1 MAFLILNMIIIKSEK
16 EIELIREGGK
26 ILAAIMNELEE
37 MVVPGIKTIDID
49 KKAVKLAKEYEAKPS
64 FRGYRGFPASVCTSV
79 NDKVVHSVPQNEELK
94 DGDIIGIDFGL
105 LYKKHFTDM
114 ARTIEVGNVSEK
126 LKTLIK
132 VTKESLDIGINQV
145 KPGNRIGDISNAIQI
160 HVESNNL
167 SVVRELVGHGVGK
180 KVHEDPQ
187 IPNFG
192 TKGKGPVLKAGMVI
206 AIEPMVNMGSYE
218 IKLLDDGW
226 SFATKD
232 GSFSAHFE
240 HTVAVV
246 DGGYEV
252 LTVSN

>member
-1 MAFLILNMIIIKSEK
+1 MIIIKTK
-16 EIELIREGGK
+16 EEIGLIREGGK
-26 ILAAIMNELEE
+26 ILAIIMDELED
-37 MVVPGIKTIDID
+37 MVVAGIKTIDID
-49 KKAVKLAKEYEAKPS
+49 KKAAQLADKYSAKPS

-79 NDKVVHSVPQNEELK
+79 NDKVVHSVPQNESLK

-114 ARTIEVGNVSEK
+114 ARTIAVGDISEE
-126 LKTLIK
+126 LKKLIK
-132 VTKESLDIGINQV
+132 VTKESLNLGIDQI
-145 KPGNRIGDISNAIQI
+145 KLGNKIGDISYAIQT

-192 TKGKGPVLKAGMVI
+192 AKGKGPVLKSGMVV

-232 GSFSAHFE
+232 GSMSAHFE
-240 HTVAVV
+240 HTVVV
-246 DGGYEV
+246 TDDGYEI
-252 LTVSN
+252 LTI